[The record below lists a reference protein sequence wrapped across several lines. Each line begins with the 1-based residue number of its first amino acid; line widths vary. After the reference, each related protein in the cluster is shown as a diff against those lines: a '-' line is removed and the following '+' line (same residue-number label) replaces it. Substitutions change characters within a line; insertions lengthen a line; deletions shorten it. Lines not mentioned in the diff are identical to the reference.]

1 MRALSEAFQARLSG
15 GVTTLCWAWRIARSD
30 GLTLGFTDHDAPLM
44 LDGLSCAPHAALS
57 GGAIEKSSD
66 AAVDSAQAAGALR
79 DDAIAEADLAAG
91 LWDGARVDVYRVD
104 WTDPSLRAH
113 MFAGFIGEVRR
124 GAQAFEAELR
134 GLQAPLNVARGR
146 VFSRT
151 CDADF
156 GDARCGVDASL
167 PIYRGEGVVS
177 AVLAAN
183 AVRVSGLGG
192 FADGWFARGRLT
204 WSGGGADIA
213 THRAVGAEAILETYD
228 ATPLH
233 VGDTVAAVAGC
244 DKRFAT
250 CREKFFNAENF
261 RGFPDMPGNDA
272 VQAGPTPGAPMDG
285 GSRRR

>member
-1 MRALSEAFQARLSG
+1 M
-15 GVTTLCWAWRIARSD
+15 
-30 GLTLGFTDHDAPLM
+30 
-44 LDGLSCAPHAALS
+44 
-57 GGAIEKSSD
+57 
-66 AAVDSAQAAGALR
+66 
-79 DDAIAEADLAAG
+79 
-91 LWDGARVDVYRVD
+91 
-104 WTDPSLRAH
+104 
-113 MFAGFIGEVRR
+113 
-124 GAQAFEAELR
+124 
-134 GLQAPLNVARGR
+134 
-146 VFSRT
+146 
-151 CDADF
+151 
-156 GDARCGVDASL
+156 
-167 PIYRGEGVVS
+167 
-177 AVLAAN
+177 LAAN